1 MRTHYTL
8 RLSRTAV
15 WIAGILAAVALV
27 LLIAGTVVLSGYQR
41 RAAAFDLGKIGEVRE
56 QSTIFDANG
65 EMLGT
70 FGAENRVVVP
80 LSEVSPHFVDALLA
94 REDRRF
100 RKHGGVDVPGVL
112 RAMVTNAKAGK
123 TKQGASTITQQLAK
137 NAFALEGRTL
147 DRKILEA
154 LIAKRI
160 EKKFSKDE
168 ILELYVNR
176 IYFGA
181 GFYGIETA
189 SQGYFGKP
197 AKDLS
202 VGEAAVLAGLIR
214 SPSKLAPTKD
224 AEAARRERDTVIDR
238 MEETQA
244 LTAQEAAAAK
254 ATKVSVEPN
263 KKSIKRDS
271 VTDAV
276 MQELENTLSPDVL
289 AAGGLKIYITI
300 DPQLQALA
308 ERAVDSNLTAF
319 EERKGYAHPRKK
331 DFVPAAPGAPEKKT
345 DYLQG
350 ALVAIDNA
358 TGAIRAAVG
367 GRDYS
372 QSQYSRALFA
382 KRQIGSTFKPFV
394 FATAF
399 EHGLLPGTLVDD
411 SRIEKGELREAS
423 SKWSPENSDD
433 AYEGPQPA
441 AVGLLKS
448 KNTMTVRIGESA
460 GLGSVREIGRKAGLS
475 GDIPD
480 LPVVYLGAFESTL
493 KDVTAAY
500 TVFPNLG
507 NMPTPHLIAK
517 VVDTNGNVLIEAPS
531 IQRPVLDPGAAWM
544 VSSILQEVM
553 KSGTASKAA
562 QLGWKKP
569 GAGKTGTTNDY
580 FDAWFVGYTSSL
592 TCGVWAGFDTP
603 QSIGEK
609 AYGSAVALPIWVDF
623 MKNVPEGKY
632 AAQPLPESPNLNE
645 AKLCKVSGLLA
656 NPSCTEKGCAYE
668 GTLPAASIPT
678 KVCQTHT
685 PTTDRV
691 AYEDTV
697 PPLTPE
703 PAPVAAAMP
712 MRSVPP
718 PAGAVVTTSIP
729 PVPMSQPAAE
739 RVPPAAQP
747 VASAA
752 SVVAARPAVPAPR
765 TTAMPRPTRPAPA
778 VAQTV
783 SDDSLPYRPPRA
795 TTVRT
800 SPVDAEVPTLVAEPE
815 TAVPVRRAVITES
828 MPAPQRP
835 APVVTEEDEK
845 EESGWSLFRR
855 PSKKVVKSNGTVYE
869 RPAEPAVVPVRRAER
884 SAPAVPA
891 ESVDPIGQ
899 QAVGQEG
906 ARQAG
911 EAPAGGQQSGDQ
923 SGQPQRW
930 VEKQGNRTIITTVVP
945 VRKASAAK
953 KEEKE
958 EEND

>member
-1 MRTHYTL
+1 MKTHYTL

-27 LLIAGTVVLSGYQR
+27 LFIVGTVIFSGYQR
-41 RAAAFDLGKIGEVRE
+41 RAAGFDLGKIGDVRE

-80 LSEVSPHFVDALLA
+80 LSEVSPEFIDALLA

-100 RKHGGVDVPGVL
+100 RDHGGVDVQGVL
-112 RAMVTNAKAGK
+112 RAMVANAKAGK

-137 NAFALEGRTL
+137 NAFALEGRTF

-197 AKDLS
+197 AKNLS
-202 VGEAAVLAGLIR
+202 VGEAAVLAGLIK

-238 MEETQA
+238 MEETKA

-263 KKSIKRDS
+263 KRNIKRDS

-319 EERKGYAHPRKK
+319 EGSKGYAHPRKK

-358 TGAIRAAVG
+358 TGAIRAAAG

-382 KRQIGSTFKPFV
+382 KRQVGSTFKPFV

-441 AVGLLKS
+441 AIGLLKS

-475 GDIPD
+475 SDIPD
-480 LPVVYLGAFESTL
+480 LPVIYLGAFESTL

-507 NMPTPHLIAK
+507 NMSTPHLIAK

-531 IQRPVLDPGAAWM
+531 IQRPVMDPGAAWM

-603 QSIGEK
+603 QTIGEK
-609 AYGSAVALPIWVDF
+609 AYGSTVALPIWIDF
-623 MKNVPEGKY
+623 MKSVPEGKY

-668 GTLPAASIPT
+668 GTLPAVSIPT
-678 KVCQTHT
+678 KVCQSHV

-691 AYEDTV
+691 AYADTI
-697 PPLTPE
+697 PPAAPE
-703 PAPVAAAMP
+703 PTAVPVAMP
-712 MRSVPP
+712 VRSAPP
-718 PAGAVVTTSIP
+718 EAVVTTSIQP
-729 PVPMSQPAAE
+729 APVPQPAVD

-747 VASAA
+747 AA
-752 SVVAARPAVPAPR
+752 VRPSVQAPR
-765 TTAMPRPTRPAPA
+765 NIAMPRPARQAPA
-778 VAQTV
+778 VSQAS
-783 SDDSLPYRPPRA
+783 SDESLPYRPPQA

-800 SPVDAEVPTLVAEPE
+800 SPVDAEVPTFVAEPE
-815 TAVPVRRAVITES
+815 PAAPVRRAVAAGPTPE
-828 MPAPQRP
+828 PQRP
-835 APVVTEEDEK
+835 AATVTDEDEE
-845 EESGWSLFRR
+845 EESGWSLFKR
-855 PSKKVVKSNGTVYE
+855 PSKRVVKSNGTVYE
-869 RPAEPAVVPVRRAER
+869 RPAEPPVVPVRRAER
-884 SAPAVPA
+884 VTPTAAPAVPTTPA
-891 ESVDPIGQ
+891 APTEPVAQ
-899 QAVGQEG
+899 
-906 ARQAG
+906 
-911 EAPAGGQQSGDQ
+911 PAGGQEGTAPADGQDGEAQSD
-923 SGQPQRW
+923 QPQRR

-945 VRKASAAK
+945 VRKASAVKKDAAAK
-953 KEEKE
+953 SEEQE
-958 EEND
+958 ED